1 MMLTFW
7 VANWKEAISK
17 KRTLAPRYNGFII
30 RDRIAEEIEG
40 NRGLKAWKGS
50 QGRGPEA
57 E

>member
-1 MMLTFW
+1 MMLTFR

-17 KRTLAPRYNGFII
+17 KRMFAPRYNGFII
-30 RDRIAEEIEG
+30 RERIAGEIEG

-50 QGRGPEA
+50 QGREPEA